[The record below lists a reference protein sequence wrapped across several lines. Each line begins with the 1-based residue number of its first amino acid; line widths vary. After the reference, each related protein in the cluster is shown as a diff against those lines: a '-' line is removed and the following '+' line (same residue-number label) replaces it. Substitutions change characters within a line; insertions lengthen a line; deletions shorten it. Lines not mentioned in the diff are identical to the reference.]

1 MIESVEKSEEIR
13 GTNMTKKYKISA
25 FILSIPMILIAIM
38 VLLLVSAHMIEKA
51 NPQTLML
58 QNSYDLCKLCTHFLF
73 FYGWILCL
81 ASSIIG
87 TILSTKTEKDSYLL
101 TIIGSVEIN
110 MFIVWTIAMLSYF
123 IDKITP

>member
-1 MIESVEKSEEIR
+1 
-13 GTNMTKKYKISA
+13 MTKKYKVSA
-25 FILSIPMILIAIM
+25 FFLSVPMILIAIT

-73 FYGWILCL
+73 IYGWILCL

-101 TIIGSVEIN
+101 TIIGSVEIT
-110 MFIVWTIAMLSYF
+110 MFIVWTFAMLSYF
-123 IDKITP
+123 IDKMTP